1 MSEAERVASS
11 AGQWEQHQ
19 QDGSHTLSDGHRFLV
34 EPWQVREVGLDQA
47 TLAVSESLFTLS
59 NGHIGV
65 RGNLD
70 EGDPA
75 GLPGTYLASFY
86 ETRPLPYA
94 EAGYGYPES
103 GQTVLNVTD
112 GKLIRLLVDDEP
124 LDLRYGEILSH
135 ERVLDLRRGV
145 LERVFDWCSPAGK
158 KVRIGSTRIVS
169 LTRRSLLAIDYRVE
183 PIDQPLRIVA
193 QSELVA
199 NEPTPRQSGDP
210 RVTAVIE
217 NALEPVEHLAEGL
230 RALLIHRTR
239 SSKLRLAAA
248 MDHRIFTPDRHA
260 TEVTAQQPNWARV
273 SVSTSLGLGEQLR
286 LVKFVAYGWSSQR
299 SVPALRDQVSAAL
312 LSALDAGWDT
322 IYREQQAA
330 FDDFWSGADVELD
343 GPVEIQ
349 QAVRFGI
356 FHAYQAGARAERR
369 AIAAKGLT
377 GTGYDGHAFWD
388 TESFVL
394 PLLTATAREAA
405 GDALRWRL
413 ATMDLAKERA
423 RTLRLGGAMF
433 PWRTIRGQ
441 ECSAYWPAG
450 TAAVHVNAD
459 IAVAA
464 ARYLWWSADEDFGQ
478 TCALPLL
485 IETARLW
492 MSLGYTG
499 DDGEFH
505 IDGVT
510 GPDEYTALC
519 DDNTYTNLMAA
530 QNLRSAAQAAKRWP
544 APDVPADEIASWLD
558 AAERIAVPYNAK
570 KRVHEQCR
578 GFTSW
583 QPWDFE
589 RSAREQEYPLL
600 LHAPYFD
607 LYPKQVIKQA
617 DLMLAMHWCGDAFT
631 AEEKARAFAYYE
643 PLTVRDSSLSAC
655 TQAVMAAEV
664 GHLDLAADYLAEAA
678 LMDLEDLEHNV
689 EDGLHIA
696 SLAGGWLAL
705 VAGFGGMRDSSGR
718 LLFRPQLPPGWHRLR
733 FSVRPRGM
741 RLHVDITPGRVE
753 YTLDGDE
760 PIVLIHCSGRREEEV
775 TVAPRQPV
783 SRRWRPV
790 KPLTPRPAQPPGREP
805 HGLQALGSAILLLPG
820 AAGPA
825 HPLELQEHP

>member
-1 MSEAERVASS
+1 VSRPDRVGPG
-11 AGQWEQHQ
+11 AGRQ
-19 QDGSHTLSDGHRFLV
+19 QQREPVGSHTLTGGHRFTV
-34 EPWQVREVGLDQA
+34 EPWQVREIGLDQA
-47 TLAVSESLFTLS
+47 SLAVSESVFTLS

-86 ETRPLPYA
+86 ESRPLPYA

-103 GQTVLNVTD
+103 GQTVVNVTD

-135 ERVLDLRRGV
+135 ERILDLRRGV
-145 LERVFDWCSPAGK
+145 LERVVQWRSPAGK
-158 KVRIGSTRIVS
+158 KVRIRSTRIVS

-183 PIDQPLRIVA
+183 PMDEPLRVVA

-199 NEPTPRQSGDP
+199 NEPTPRQSTDP
-210 RVTAVIE
+210 RASAVME
-217 NALEPVEHLAEGL
+217 NVLEPVEYLAEGL

-239 SSKLRLAAA
+239 LSRLQLATA
-248 MDHRIFTPDRHA
+248 MDHQIFTPNGHA
-260 TEVTAQQPNWARV
+260 AEITAQHPNWARV
-273 SVSTSLGLGEQLR
+273 GVSTRLDLGQQLR
-286 LVKFVAYGWSSQR
+286 MVKFVAYGWSSRR

-312 LSALDAGWDT
+312 LSALDAGWDG
-322 IYREQQAA
+322 IHDEQEDA
-330 FDDFWSGADVELD
+330 FAEFWSGADVELD
-343 GPVEIQ
+343 GPPEIQ

-356 FHAYQAGARAERR
+356 FHTYQAGARAERR

-394 PLLTATAREAA
+394 PLLIATAPDAA

-413 ATMDLAKERA
+413 STMDQARERA
-423 RTLRLGGAMF
+423 RTLRLAGATF
-433 PWRTIRGQ
+433 PWRTIRGH

-450 TAAVHVNAD
+450 TAGVHVNAD

-464 ARYLWWSADEDFGQ
+464 ARYVWWTADEDFGRS
-478 TCALPLL
+478 CALPLL

-492 MSLGYTG
+492 MSLGYIG
-499 DDGEFH
+499 NDGGFH

-519 DDNTYTNLMAA
+519 NDNTYTNLMAA
-530 QNLRSAAQAAKRWP
+530 QNLRSAAQAAQRWP
-544 APDVPADEIASWLD
+544 APEVSADEIASWLD
-558 AAERIAVPYNAK
+558 AAQRMTVPYNAT
-570 KRVHEQCR
+570 KRVHEPCQ
-578 GFTSW
+578 GFTDW
-583 QPWDFE
+583 QVWDFE

-600 LHAPYFD
+600 LHAPYFE
-607 LYPKQVIKQA
+607 LYPRQVIKQA
-617 DLMLAMHWCGDAFT
+617 DLMLAMHWCGEAFT
-631 AEEKARAFAYYE
+631 AQEKARAFAYCE

-655 TQAVMAAEV
+655 TQSVMAAEV

-678 LMDLEDLEHNV
+678 LMDLRDLHHNSG
-689 EDGLHIA
+689 DGLHIA

-705 VAGFGGMRDSSGR
+705 VAGFGGMRVTADR

-741 RLHVDITPGRVE
+741 RLHVDITVGKVE

-760 PIVLIHCSGRREEEV
+760 PIALIHCSGRRETEV
-775 TVAPRQPV
+775 TVHPGKPTTRL
-783 SRRWRPV
+783 WRPV
-790 KPLTPRPAQPPGREP
+790 KPLTPRPCQPPGREP
-805 HGLQALGSAILLLPG
+805 HGV
-820 AAGPA
+820 
-825 HPLELQEHP
+825 